1 MAKVVGSVP
10 NLVQRSERE
19 GNPPPPYEG
28 SGQQVEEL
36 DKVEV
41 NDA

>member
-1 MAKVVGSVP
+1 MAKVSSAL
-10 NLVQRSERE
+10 NLVHRSKRE

-41 NDA
+41 SDA